1 MEKEIE
7 RVILEGCMV
16 PPEDWAFAYVSARD
30 AAHAI
35 AEWMRKGVVWERD
48 CRVTHLN
55 SVRGYNAKGT
65 ELTDESGD
73 TIFAVILGDWLAE
86 EGARL
91 RLTARVEGGSG

>member
-1 MEKEIE
+1 
-7 RVILEGCMV
+7 MV
-16 PPEDWAFAYVSARD
+16 SEEEMRKIMKGVRAIGRNNAGVNE
-30 AAHAI
+30 AAHLL
-35 AEWMRKGVVWERD
+35 AEAMKEGVVWKRD